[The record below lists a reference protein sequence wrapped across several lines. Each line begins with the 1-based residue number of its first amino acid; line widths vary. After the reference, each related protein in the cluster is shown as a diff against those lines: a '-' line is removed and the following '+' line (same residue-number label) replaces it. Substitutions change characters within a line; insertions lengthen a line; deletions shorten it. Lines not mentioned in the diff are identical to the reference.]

1 MDSRRNAIIMAAGTS
16 SRFVPLSLEKPKGLL
31 EVKGEVLIERQ
42 IRQLREAGI
51 NDITIVVGYKAELF
65 KYLKEKY
72 DVSIV
77 FNKDYEHY
85 NNTSSV
91 IRVLDRL
98 GNTFLC
104 SSDNYF
110 PENVFLK
117 EETESFY
124 SALFAKGD
132 TSEYCLTTNSDDYIT
147 DVKVGG
153 CDSWYMVGHVYF
165 NKDFSSRFSRLL
177 EQEYASLN
185 TRLGYW
191 EDVYIRHI
199 QELPMK
205 IHKYQEGEI
214 FEFDSLDEL
223 RHFDKSYITDTRSAI
238 LKEICRMHGWQEKE
252 LSSFQKM
259 QQTDTSLLFSFQVNG
274 IQYLYDSTKKDKVE
288 KA

>member
-1 MDSRRNAIIMAAGTS
+1 MSTRRNAIIMAAGTS
-16 SRFVPLSLEKPKGLL
+16 SRFVPLSYEKPKGLL
-31 EVKGEVLIERQ
+31 EVKGEVLIERL

-72 DVSIV
+72 DVSLV
-77 FNKDYEHY
+77 LNEDFECY

-104 SSDNYF
+104 CSDNYF
-110 PENVFLK
+110 PKNVFME

-124 SALFAKGD
+124 SALFAEGD
-132 TSEYCLTTNSDDYIT
+132 TSEYCLTTNSDGYIT
-147 DVKVGG
+147 DVKIGG
-153 CDSWYMVGHVYF
+153 HDAWYMVGHVYF
-165 NKDFSSRFSRLL
+165 NKDFSSRFSHLL
-177 EQEYASLN
+177 EQEYTSLN

-191 EDVYIRHI
+191 EDVYIRHL

-205 IHKYQEGEI
+205 IHKYQEREI

-223 RHFDKSYITDTRSAI
+223 RQFDKSYITDTRSAI
-238 LKEICRMHGWQEKE
+238 LKEICNIKGWQEKQ
-252 LSSFQKM
+252 LGGFQKM
-259 QQTDTSLLFSFQVNG
+259 KQTDTSLLFSFQVDG
-274 IQYLYDSTKKDKVE
+274 FRYLYDSTKKDKVE